1 VFNAS
6 IVQIQLAESSINTP
20 ATKRIT
26 LKYLFFTF
34 FKIGCVSFGGYMA
47 LISLVQTIMVEKD
60 ETLNNEVILDG
71 VTVASLLPGPLAV
84 NVVAYIG
91 YHLKGK
97 AGAIISMLAVLLPA
111 CTLILILSWAY
122 FAHAYKIN
130 WAEIMYYM
138 GATVSAIILSTG
150 FQLYKKE
157 IALNYQK
164 ALCCLFAIVVM
175 SVTNSYIITIALIL
189 SGAIAGV
196 VVGNNK
202 HARGSLVNGPEIKSK
217 FKTNIGNNLLIS
229 LFVVNEVFFI
239 SNAYKNLNS
248 LLLKIAVA
256 FSGISLSLFGG
267 GYVMVPLMQTLFVK
281 DMHWLTSQQFI
292 DAIAFSQATPG
303 PILVSATFIGYKLAG
318 IFGAIVA
325 TIAMFAPSAIL
336 MIIVAKAFKKT
347 KDHHLVKNMI
357 VGIKVVVIGLIISSA
372 IRILMLQP
380 LSLSIVLIAIAA
392 LILSFKYKISPVYLI
407 IASIAIGVITK
418 YI

>member
-1 VFNAS
+1 M
-6 IVQIQLAESSINTP
+6 QLAENILNRYEKEKVSFG
-20 ATKRIT
+20 
-26 LKYLFFTF
+26 YLFYTF
-34 FKIGCVSFGGYMA
+34 LKIGCVSFGGYMA
-47 LISLVQTIMVEKD
+47 LVSLVQRIMVDED
-60 ETLNNEVILDG
+60 ETVNNEVILDSI
-71 VTVASLLPGPLAV
+71 TVASLLPGPVAV
-84 NVVAYIG
+84 NIVAYIG

-97 AGAIISMLAVLLPA
+97 IGAIISTLAVLLPA
-111 CTLILILSWAY
+111 CTLMLILSWAY
-122 FAHAYKIN
+122 FTYAYKIE
-130 WAEIMYYM
+130 WSQIMYYV
-138 GATVSAIILSTG
+138 GAVVSAIILSTG
-150 FQLYKKE
+150 FQLFKKE
-157 IALNYQK
+157 ISLNYQK
-164 ALCCLFAIVVM
+164 ALFCLFAIAVM

-196 VVGNNK
+196 VIGNHK
-202 HARGSLVNGPEIKSK
+202 RARGSLVNDPEIKSK
-217 FKTNIGNNLLIS
+217 FKANLGNNLLIS
-229 LFVVNEVFFI
+229 LFVINEVFFI
-239 SNAYKNLNS
+239 SNGYKNLNS
-248 LLLKIAVA
+248 LLLKIAVV

-267 GYVMVPLMQTLFVK
+267 GYVMIPLMQTLFVK

-318 IFGAIVA
+318 IIGAIVA

-347 KDHHLVKNMI
+347 KDHRLVKNMI

-380 LSLSIVLIAIAA
+380 LSLSIVLIAVAA

>member
-1 VFNAS
+1 MELEEKVL
-6 IVQIQLAESSINTP
+6 IVSQKE
-20 ATKRIT
+20 KVT
-26 LKYLFFTF
+26 LSYLFFTF
-34 FKIGCVSFGGYMA
+34 LKIGCISFGGYMA
-47 LISLVQTIMVEKD
+47 LISLVQRMMVEKD
-60 ETLNNEVILDG
+60 ETLDDDTILDG
-71 VTVASLLPGPLAV
+71 ITIASLLPGPLAV

-97 AGAIISMLAVLLPA
+97 RGAIISMLGVLLPA
-111 CTLILILSWAY
+111 CTLVLILSWTY
-122 FAHAYKIN
+122 FTYAYKIN

-157 IALNYQK
+157 IALNYAK

-189 SGAIAGV
+189 SGAIAGGLI
-196 VVGNNK
+196 GNNK
-202 HARGSLVNGPEIKSK
+202 TAQHSLINSVEIKSR
-217 FKTNIGNNLLIS
+217 FKANLGYNLLIG
-229 LFVVNEVFFI
+229 LFMINEVFFI
-239 SNAYKNLNS
+239 SNAYKNLNN
-248 LLLKIAVA
+248 LLLKIAVV

-267 GYVMVPLMQTLFVK
+267 GYVMIPLMQTLFVK

-318 IFGAIVA
+318 VLGAVVA
-325 TIAMFAPSAIL
+325 TVAMFAPSAIL

-347 KDHHLVKNMI
+347 KDHYMVKNMI
-357 VGIKVVVIGLIISSA
+357 AGVKVVVIGLIISSA

-380 LSLSIVLIAIAA
+380 LSLSIGLIAAA
-392 LILSFKYKISPVYLI
+392 AMILSFKYKVSPVYLI
-407 IASIAIGVITK
+407 IASISIGVITK

>member
-1 VFNAS
+1 MQFEEKVL
-6 IVQIQLAESSINTP
+6 IVPQ
-20 ATKRIT
+20 KGKVT
-26 LKYLFFTF
+26 LSYLFFTF
-34 FKIGCVSFGGYMA
+34 LKIGCVSFGGYMA
-47 LISLVQTIMVEKD
+47 LISLVQRMMVDKD
-60 ETLNNEVILDG
+60 ETLDDDTILDG
-71 VTVASLLPGPLAV
+71 ITIASLLPGPLAV

-97 AGAIISMLAVLLPA
+97 AGAVISALGVLLPA
-111 CTLILILSWAY
+111 CTLMLILSWTY
-122 FAHAYKIN
+122 FAYAYKIN
-130 WAEIMYYM
+130 WAEIMYYV

-157 IALNYQK
+157 IALNYPK

-196 VVGNNK
+196 LIGNNK
-202 HARGSLVNGPEIKSK
+202 RVPHSTVSDIEIKSR
-217 FKTNIGNNLLIS
+217 FKANLGYKLLIG
-229 LFVVNEVFFI
+229 LFVINEVFFI
-239 SNAYKNLNS
+239 SNAYKNLGN
-248 LLLKIAVA
+248 LLLKIAVV

-267 GYVMVPLMQTLFVK
+267 GYVMIPLMQTLFVK
-281 DMHWLTSQQFI
+281 DMHWLTAQQFI

-318 IFGAIVA
+318 ILGAVVA
-325 TIAMFAPSAIL
+325 TVAMFAPSAIL

-347 KDHHLVKNMI
+347 KDHYLVKNMI
-357 VGIKVVVIGLIISSA
+357 AGIKVVVIGLIISSA
-372 IRILMLQP
+372 IRILLLQH
-380 LSLSIVLIAIAA
+380 LSLSIVLIAIVA

-407 IASIAIGVITK
+407 IASISIGVLTK